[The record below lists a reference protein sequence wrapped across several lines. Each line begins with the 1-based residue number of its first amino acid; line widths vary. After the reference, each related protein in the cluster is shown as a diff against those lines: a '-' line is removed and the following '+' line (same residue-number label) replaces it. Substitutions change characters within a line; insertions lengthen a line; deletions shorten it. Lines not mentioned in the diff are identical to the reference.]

1 MKKREASFQIL
12 KLVAMFMIISHHLV
26 AKNAFNIDT
35 EIIGITGN
43 KLALQILGNNAFI
56 GNNLFFLVSAWFL
69 SKKLDEKVNLNYSAE
84 SCWKIEKTV
93 LFYGLSMYLGAF
105 VVGGGQSKTLLIRS
119 VFPTVTGMWW
129 YPTTY
134 MIFLLIWPF
143 YHRALMGF
151 SVDTLK
157 QFTVVILAIWSVSTM
172 LPFANWGA
180 NNLIAFFMLYSI
192 VIIIRRMGITF
203 ESHKSAFKALILI
216 PYSVAVISIIALDLL
231 GKKISFAADY
241 SCYFM
246 RGNYRPVS
254 MMVSVGLFMWGT
266 SWKIKSN
273 KVINY
278 LAEATFGIYLFHMY
292 PANMTYLFEKLF
304 SLQHVVTRPYAVLW
318 FITVTTIIFV
328 VGVAI
333 DSLRKAFFYG
343 CEFLTSWIRAKN
355 DLV

>member
-1 MKKREASFQIL
+1 
-12 KLVAMFMIISHHLV
+12 
-26 AKNAFNIDT
+26 
-35 EIIGITGN
+35 
-43 KLALQILGNNAFI
+43 
-56 GNNLFFLVSAWFL
+56 
-69 SKKLDEKVNLNYSAE
+69 
-84 SCWKIEKTV
+84 
-93 LFYGLSMYLGAF
+93 
-105 VVGGGQSKTLLIRS
+105 
-119 VFPTVTGMWW
+119 
-129 YPTTY
+129 
-134 MIFLLIWPF
+134 
-143 YHRALMGF
+143 MGF